1 MAPTALAT
9 RTPDHTATAET
20 TLTVGPFTK
29 AQLTPSAFT
38 RQPRHL
44 TTGDTIRAMI
54 NGTMREL
61 TITRVTHW
69 QITTDDWRTW
79 WNEQEGRAWGDS
91 IHGNRN
97 YLIG

>member
-1 MAPTALAT
+1 MAPTALPT
-9 RTPDHTATAET
+9 STPDHTATAEKIT
-20 TLTVGPFTK
+20 ILGPFTRP
-29 AQLTPSAFT
+29 QLTPSVFT

-54 NGTMREL
+54 NGTMRQL

-79 WNEQEGRAWGDS
+79 WNDQDGHTWGDS
-91 IHGNRN
+91 INNTRD